1 MYFGQEFFSV
11 IFFWIRIYDPY
22 NALFVSTKRFL
33 LVANLD
39 KHDFSRKDACHSFD
53 RSLMTSILIDD
64 EVKWGQKRTTQLNGY
79 NSVFEYCE
87 FQKRN
92 FGKNDQN
99 KNGQKGWK

>member
-39 KHDFSRKDACHSFD
+39 KHDFSGKDASHSFD
-53 RSLMTSILIDD
+53 R
-64 EVKWGQKRTTQLNGY
+64 
-79 NSVFEYCE
+79 
-87 FQKRN
+87 
-92 FGKNDQN
+92 
-99 KNGQKGWK
+99 